1 MVKRLRTLI
10 CFSLVFVLTFFSLNS
25 VSYAST
31 NLYGIDYS
39 NAYQVDSTADL
50 DENDV
55 IYMIL
60 TDRFADGD
68 STNNGVLGQEY

>member
-1 MVKRLRTLI
+1 MVKRLRTFI

-60 TDRFADGD
+60 TDRFADEILLITE
-68 STNNGVLGQEY
+68 S

>member
-1 MVKRLRTLI
+1 MFIFSI
-10 CFSLVFVLTFFSLNS
+10 CIDVFSLNS

-68 STNNGVLGQEY
+68 STNNGVLGQEYRPGELKYT